1 MRSLR
6 FRLIHFVAIAIFLSV
21 GVVGM
26 TAYLSSKKNQTLT
39 VNELLHQTAA
49 KAAEDIYNANEKEFV
64 FLNTIARAPLFRD
77 RNVPLEQKLQQL
89 LAYMMDNPKKYQS
102 IALLDENGMAHFANG
117 YSFDFSQGLYYKEAK
132 AGRNFISNPQ
142 YDPQLK
148 IVSMFY
154 AVPLYDMDNKFAGAI
169 MSVIMGDW
177 ITQISNSITVGKGSH
192 PIIISQRTK
201 ETISGISDRIAAG
214 KEAMP
219 VPADDGSPY
228 SLLINDVISGN
239 TSECTYI
246 DPETNLQMCGAYR
259 PVGTN
264 CDWVVLASAPYD
276 DYYKHL
282 NQLLTQIVVFVIIAL
297 TVAGLA
303 SGFLIT
309 RMVRPLI
316 VLKEKIFEI
325 ATGNADLRRR
335 LKVMSQ
341 DEVGKVVDSF
351 NTFTEKL
358 QNIIFGIKE
367 SKDELIMAGDD
378 LNASTQ
384 DTSAAITQIIA
395 NIESVHRQ
403 INSQS
408 DSVHE
413 TAGAVNEIASNI
425 ESLEKM
431 IENQS
436 TGVHQASAAVEE
448 MIGNIDSVNKSVS
461 KMSTSFE
468 HLTSSAQEGSN
479 LQTAVNDKIEMIRT
493 QSETLQQAN
502 LAISSIAEQTNLLAM
517 NAAIEAAHAGE
528 AGKGFSV
535 VADEIR
541 KLSETSSEQSKTI
554 GEQLTQIQASIISVV
569 EASQKS
575 SEAFLSV
582 ITEINDTDEMVQL
595 IKSAMDEQTEGSR
608 QISIALR
615 DMTDS
620 TLEVRTASQEMAEG
634 NKQILNE
641 VRNLQDATGVMLR
654 SMEEMSVGAT
664 KINETGVVLTEIS
677 GKIQNSIG
685 EIGERI
691 DEFEV

>member
-1 MRSLR
+1 MKSLR

-26 TAYLSSKKNQTLT
+26 TAYMTSKKHQTET

-49 KAAEDIYNANEKEFV
+49 KAAEDIFNANEKEFV

-77 RNVPLEQKLQQL
+77 PNVPLTQKLQQL

-102 IALLDENGMAHFANG
+102 IALLDENGIAHFANG

-142 YDPQLK
+142 YDPQTKL
-148 IVSMFY
+148 VSMFY
-154 AVPLYDMDNKFAGAI
+154 AVPLYDLNDNFAGAI

-177 ITQISNSITVGKGSH
+177 ISQISNSITIGNGSH

-201 ETISGISDRIAAG
+201 ETISGIADRIAAG

-219 VPADDGSPY
+219 MPPEDGSEY
-228 SLLINDVISGN
+228 SNLINDVISGK
-239 TSECTYI
+239 TSECTYT
-246 DPETNLQMCGAYR
+246 DPESKQKMCGAYR

-264 CDWVVLASAPYD
+264 CDWVVLAAAPYN
-276 DYYKHL
+276 DYYGHL
-282 NQLLTQIVVFVIIAL
+282 NQLLTQIVVFIMIAL
-297 TVAGLA
+297 IIAGLA

-316 VLKEKIFEI
+316 VLKEKIYEI

-341 DEVGKVVDSF
+341 DEVGKVVESF
-351 NTFTEKL
+351 NNFTEKL
-358 QNIIFGIKE
+358 QSIIFGIKE
-367 SKDELIMAGDD
+367 SKEELTSAGED

-384 DTSAAITQIIA
+384 DTSAAITQILA

-436 TGVHQASAAVEE
+436 HGVHEASAAVEE
-448 MIGNIDSVNKSVS
+448 MIGNINSVNHSVE

-468 HLTSSAQEGSN
+468 HLTTSAQEGSN
-479 LQTAVNDKIEMIRT
+479 LQTAVNDKIEMIKN
-493 QSETLQQAN
+493 QSESLSEAN
-502 LAISSIAEQTNLLAM
+502 TAIAAIAEQTNLLAM

-575 SEAFLSV
+575 SEAFHTV
-582 ITEINDTDEMVQL
+582 ISEINDTDEMVQL
-595 IKSAMDEQTEGSR
+595 IKAAMDEQTEGSR
-608 QISIALR
+608 QINEALHA
-615 DMTDS
+615 MNDS
-620 TLEVRTASQEMAEG
+620 TVEVRTASLEMAEG

-654 SMEEMSVGAT
+654 SMEEMSIGAT

-691 DEFEV
+691 DQFDV